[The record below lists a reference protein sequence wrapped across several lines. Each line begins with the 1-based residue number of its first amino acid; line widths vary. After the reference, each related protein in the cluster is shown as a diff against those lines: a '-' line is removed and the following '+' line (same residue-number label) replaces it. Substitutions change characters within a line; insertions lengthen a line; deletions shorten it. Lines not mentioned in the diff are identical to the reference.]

1 MAGDEPVKPILRLL
15 FCAAL
20 AGAVAAA
27 CARAGGPAPAG
38 DREARAKFVHAI
50 DGFYGPESAK
60 YDAEQDVWFISNM
73 LGYGSDHDGAG
84 YIVRVP
90 AATLKPAQMFI
101 VGGKNG
107 ATLDAPKGMAIHG
120 DTLWVADIDVLRGF
134 DRRTGAP
141 LATVD
146 FRPQHATLLNDV
158 TVGHDGRLYVTD
170 TGIGMTPIGV
180 THPGGDRVFVVGPN
194 HTFGV
199 VTAGQSLGRPNGIT
213 ATPHGQGV
221 TVVSFDPFRST
232 VYTLDLRGPAAQM
245 RVVAT
250 GKGKYDGIE
259 PLPDGRMLVACW
271 NDSSLHVISPGH
283 DTRII
288 GGLSQPADIGV
299 DTRRGI
305 VAIPQSVRDRV
316 EFWQLPPDGTN

>member
-1 MAGDEPVKPILRLL
+1 MMPILRTL

-20 AGAVAAA
+20 AVAGIAA
-27 CARAGGPAPAG
+27 CARSGGPAPAG
-38 DREARAKFVHAI
+38 DRDARAKFVHAI

-60 YDAEQDVWFISNM
+60 YDPEQDVWFISNM

-90 AATLKPAQMFI
+90 AATFGPVQMFV
-101 VGGKNG
+101 VGGRNG

-158 TVGHDGRLYVTD
+158 AVGHDGRLYVTD

-180 THPGGDRVFVVGPN
+180 THPGGDRVFVVGPD
-194 HTFGV
+194 HAVGV
-199 VTAGQSLGRPNGIT
+199 VAAGQTLGRPNGIA
-213 ATPHGQGV
+213 ATPRGQGV

-232 VYTLDLRGPAAQM
+232 VYTLDLRGETAQLKVM
-245 RVVAT
+245 AT

-259 PLPDGRMLVACW
+259 PLPDGRVLVACW
-271 NDSSLHVISPGH
+271 NDSSVHVISPGH
-283 DTRII
+283 DRQII
-288 GGLSQPADIGV
+288 RGLSQPADIGV

-316 EFWQLPPDGTN
+316 EFWKLPPEQGD